1 MMNLDC
7 WVLVFMTEKLNK
19 EAHSKYLGNLSLPK
33 DIGNGLRRYWVG
45 MDHSLKDVSFK
56 SIFASLFNYDH
67 HASMIRAFCERWC
80 PTTNTLHTSIGEVSI
95 SL

>member
-7 WVLVFMTEKLNK
+7 WVIVFVMENPNR

-45 MDHSLKDVSFK
+45 IDHSLKNVNLMK
-56 SIFASLFNYDH
+56 LFLHPYS
-67 HASMIRAFCERWC
+67 AMIIMH
-80 PTTNTLHTSIGEVSI
+80 L
-95 SL
+95 